1 VVERQRH
8 HRFSSAEKTLRSQR
22 DRSRGEEG
30 LRFVADEPGR
40 VDQARSAR
48 KALCADS
55 VSQLVLVSL
64 LDKVVYLLAKLTSFL
79 IGSWQIAR

>member
-30 LRFVADEPGR
+30 LRFTADEQGR
-40 VDQARSAR
+40 GVEARWAK
-48 KALCADS
+48 KAFCADS
-55 VSQLVLVSL
+55 VSQLVMVSL
-64 LDKVVYLLAKLTSFL
+64 RDKVVYLLAKLTSFL